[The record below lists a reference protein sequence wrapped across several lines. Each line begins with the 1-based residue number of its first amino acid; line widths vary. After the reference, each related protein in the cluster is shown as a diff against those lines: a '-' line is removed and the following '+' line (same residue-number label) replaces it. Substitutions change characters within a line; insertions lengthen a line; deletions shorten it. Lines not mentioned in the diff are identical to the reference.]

1 MDEAG
6 PSAARVDRAPLPPE
20 LSRVV
25 QKQAAVLGAERDALL
40 ALRAHLEDRGLLAVG
55 ELADD
60 GGHGGAILPAE
71 AGRP

>member
-6 PSAARVDRAPLPPE
+6 RSAARVDRAPLPPE
-20 LSRVV
+20 LSRLVRSSRRCS
-25 QKQAAVLGAERDALL
+25 AERDALL
-40 ALRAHLEDRGLLAVG
+40 AVRAYLEDRRLLAFG

>member
-6 PSAARVDRAPLPPE
+6 RSAARVDRAPLPPE
-20 LSRVV
+20 LSRLV
-25 QKQAAVLGAERDALL
+25 QEQPAVLGAERDALL
-40 ALRAHLEDRGLLAVG
+40 AVRAHLEDRRLLAFG

-60 GGHGGAILPAE
+60 GGHGGAILPAG